1 MLPSDSLSPPCLLSL
16 LLSFPSP
23 PSAPSADV
31 GITLYMGSPLAAIA
45 GAWLAGA
52 RALSIFRKPVPALTT
67 AFEVELRAR
76 FVLHDALWG
85 SPTARIALGARST
98 IAGGGAA
105 LASTNANAAAAA
117 LIDAASPH
125 GGIVA
130 GGMSVGNGMMMTGG
144 LHGMAGGAGMG
155 LGGTTARGMGG
166 MGSAGGAGAGAFGGG
181 SSAQPALHITLEQAT
196 QVMAH
201 GGAHQVDGIDR
212 ADVVR
217 LLVPCATL
225 EQMRAL
231 YGSASSR
238 LNRSAWVQLFQSRF
252 MGVLGNRSR
261 QMAALLAAERRSP
274 ALDVAFLIFQVRAT
288 CSLRF
293 FFSVAVLQL
302 RLPPVRACDVHR
314 SLLRR

>member
-1 MLPSDSLSPPCLLSL
+1 
-16 LLSFPSP
+16 
-23 PSAPSADV
+23 
-31 GITLYMGSPLAAIA
+31 MGCPLAAIA

-52 RALSIFRKPVPALTT
+52 RALHVFRKPASALTS

-76 FVLHDALWG
+76 FILHDALWG

-130 GGMSVGNGMMMTGG
+130 GGMGMGHNMTMAGG
-144 LHGMAGGAGMG
+144 HHGHGMAGTAGMG
-155 LGGTTARGMGG
+155 MGMGGGGATARSMGGMGG
-166 MGSAGGAGAGAFGGG
+166 MGGGAGGAFGGG
-181 SSAQPALHITLEQAT
+181 SSQQPALHITMEQAT

-217 LLVPCATL
+217 CLVPCATL
-225 EQMRAL
+225 EQMRMI
-231 YGSASSR
+231 YGGAASR
-238 LNRSAWVQLFQSRF
+238 LNRCAWVQLFQSRF

-274 ALDVAFLIFQVRAT
+274 ALDVAFLIFQVR
-288 CSLRF
+288 R
-293 FFSVAVLQL
+293 
-302 RLPPVRACDVHR
+302 RDRWR
-314 SLLRR
+314 SRSD